1 MLRELSIQNFALIE
15 QLELSFYSGFSV
27 LTGETG
33 AGKSIIIDALGLLLG
48 RRASAEMIRTGAN
61 SCTIQG
67 VFAVHDDDVV
77 QLLKEWGIDFDEEV
91 VITREVSNHGRNRC
105 RLNGKLVSVSQLAE
119 FGSYLAE
126 IVGQH
131 DSRSLLN
138 PSRHL
143 MYLDAF
149 GGEAHQRELDKLGAK
164 HEAWSSIRREMNLL
178 SGDERERNR
187 RIDLLRFQLEEIEGA
202 GLKVGE
208 EEALQAERKRLAN
221 LDRLRKA
228 VGTAYGLLND
238 ADGHV
243 ESVIRK
249 LNLAQAELERA
260 SHYDEELVS
269 AAELLTS
276 AVAQVGE
283 VSLELWSYLD
293 RFELEPER
301 LNEVETRL
309 DLIETLKRKYGDS
322 VEEILLF
329 ASEAQQE
336 LEFLESSAER
346 SQELQHE
353 LEHAWNAWLE
363 QARLVSTLR
372 RELAATLER
381 QVEEQ
386 LADLNMN
393 NTRFVVSFEDNGAQE
408 KMVPSQEG
416 LERVQFMIA
425 PNVGE
430 ELKPLSRIAS
440 GGELSRV
447 MLAIKVILAQTE
459 AIPTIVFD
467 EIDTGI
473 GGQTAGKLA
482 EKLKALSASCQV
494 MCVTHLPVIASFGA
508 HHYAVTKATS
518 GERTTI
524 SVQELD
530 KPARIAEL
538 TRMLGGSE
546 SADSITTKHAE
557 ELLERAGGM

>member
-1 MLRELSIQNFALIE
+1 MLRELSIRNFALIE

-48 RRASAEMIRTGAN
+48 RRASTEMIRTGAE
-61 SCTIQG
+61 SCVIQG
-67 VFAVHDDDVV
+67 VFAVHDEEALG
-77 QLLKEWGIDFDEEV
+77 LLQEWGIDAEEEL
-91 VITREVSNHGRNRC
+91 VITREVSNNGRNRC
-105 RLNGKLVSVSQLAE
+105 RLNGKLVSVSQLSELGA
-119 FGSYLAE
+119 YLAE

-138 PSRHL
+138 PNRHL

-149 GGEAHQRELDKLGAK
+149 GGDAHQRELDELRAR
-164 HEAWSSIRREMNLL
+164 HEAWSSIRREMTLL

-187 RIDLLRFQLEEIEGA
+187 RIDLLRFQLEEIA
-202 GLKVGE
+202 DARLQTGE
-208 EEALQAERKRLAN
+208 EEALLAERKRLAN

-228 VGTAYGLLND
+228 VGTAYGLLSD
-238 ADGHV
+238 SDGHT
-243 ESVIRK
+243 ESVVRK

-260 SHYDEELVS
+260 RAFDDEL
-269 AAELLTS
+269 AAATELLAS

-293 RFELEPER
+293 RFELDPER

-322 VEEILLF
+322 VAEILKF
-329 ASEAQQE
+329 ADQAQQE

-346 SQELQHE
+346 SQELQKE
-353 LEHAWNAWLE
+353 LERAWSAWLE
-363 QARLVSTLR
+363 KARQVSLKR
-372 RELAATLER
+372 RELAAELEKKI
-381 QVEEQ
+381 EGQ
-386 LADLNMN
+386 LADLNMS

-408 KMVPSQEG
+408 RMVPNHDG
-416 LERVQFMIA
+416 LEQVQFMIA

-447 MLAIKVILAQTE
+447 MLAIKVILAQAE

-482 EKLKALSASCQV
+482 EKLKALSAACQV

-508 HHYAVTKATS
+508 HHYAVHKETS

-524 SVQELD
+524 SVRELAKD
-530 KPARIAEL
+530 GRIMEL
-538 TRMLGGSE
+538 TRMLGGSG
-546 SADSITTKHAE
+546 SSDSITAAHAK

>member
-1 MLRELSIQNFALIE
+1 MLRELSIRNFALIE

-48 RRASAEMIRTGAN
+48 RRASTEMIRTGAE
-61 SCTIQG
+61 SCVIQG
-67 VFAVHDDDVV
+67 VFAVHDEEALG
-77 QLLKEWGIDFDEEV
+77 LLQEWGIDAEEEL
-91 VITREVSNHGRNRC
+91 VITREVSNNGRNRC
-105 RLNGKLVSVSQLAE
+105 RLNGKLVSVSQLSELGA
-119 FGSYLAE
+119 YLAE

-138 PSRHL
+138 PNRHL

-149 GGEAHQRELDKLGAK
+149 GGDAHQRELDELRAR
-164 HEAWSSIRREMNLL
+164 HEAWSSIRREMTLL

-187 RIDLLRFQLEEIEGA
+187 RIDLLRFQLEEIA
-202 GLKVGE
+202 DARLQTGE
-208 EEALQAERKRLAN
+208 EEALLAERKRLAN

-228 VGTAYGLLND
+228 VGTAYGLLSD
-238 ADGHV
+238 SDGHT
-243 ESVIRK
+243 ESVVRK

-260 SHYDEELVS
+260 RAFDDEL
-269 AAELLTS
+269 AAATELLAS

-293 RFELEPER
+293 RFELDPER

-322 VEEILLF
+322 VAEILKF
-329 ASEAQQE
+329 ADQAQQE

-346 SQELQHE
+346 SQELQKE
-353 LEHAWNAWLE
+353 LERAWSAWLE
-363 QARLVSTLR
+363 KARQVSLKR
-372 RELAATLER
+372 RELAAELEKKI
-381 QVEEQ
+381 EGQ
-386 LADLNMN
+386 LADLNMS

-408 KMVPSQEG
+408 RMVPNHDG
-416 LERVQFMIA
+416 LEQVQFMIA

-447 MLAIKVILAQTE
+447 MLAIKVILAQAE

-482 EKLKALSASCQV
+482 EKLKALSAACQV

-508 HHYAVTKATS
+508 HHYAVHKETS

-524 SVQELD
+524 SVRELAKD
-530 KPARIAEL
+530 GRIMEL
-538 TRMLGGSE
+538 TRMLGGLGS
-546 SADSITTKHAE
+546 SDSITAAHAK

>member
-1 MLRELSIQNFALIE
+1 MLRELSIRNFALIE

-48 RRASAEMIRTGAN
+48 RRASTEMIRTGAE
-61 SCTIQG
+61 SCVIQG
-67 VFAVHDDDVV
+67 VFAVHDEEALG
-77 QLLKEWGIDFDEEV
+77 LLQEWGIDAEEEL
-91 VITREVSNHGRNRC
+91 VITREVSNNGRNRC
-105 RLNGKLVSVSQLAE
+105 RLNGKLVSVSQLSE
-119 FGSYLAE
+119 LGPYLAE

-138 PSRHL
+138 PNRHL

-149 GGEAHQRELDKLGAK
+149 GGDAHQRELEELRAR
-164 HEAWSSIRREMNLL
+164 HEAWSSIRREMTLL

-187 RIDLLRFQLEEIEGA
+187 RIDLLRFQLEEIA
-202 GLKVGE
+202 DARLQTGE
-208 EEALQAERKRLAN
+208 EEALLAERKRLAN

-228 VGTAYGLLND
+228 VGTAYGLLSD
-238 ADGHV
+238 SDGHT
-243 ESVIRK
+243 ESVVRK

-260 SHYDEELVS
+260 RAFDDEL
-269 AAELLTS
+269 AAATELLAS

-293 RFELEPER
+293 RFELDPER

-322 VEEILLF
+322 VAEILKF
-329 ASEAQQE
+329 ADQAQQE

-346 SQELQHE
+346 SQELQKE
-353 LEHAWNAWLE
+353 LERAWSAWLE
-363 QARLVSTLR
+363 KARQVSLKR
-372 RELAATLER
+372 RELAAELEKKI
-381 QVEEQ
+381 EGQ
-386 LADLNMN
+386 LADLNMS

-408 KMVPSQEG
+408 RMVPNHDG
-416 LERVQFMIA
+416 LEQVQFMIA

-447 MLAIKVILAQTE
+447 MLAIKVILAQAE

-482 EKLKALSASCQV
+482 EKLKALSAACQV

-508 HHYAVTKATS
+508 HHYAVHKETS

-524 SVQELD
+524 SVRELAKD
-530 KPARIAEL
+530 GRIMEL

-546 SADSITTKHAE
+546 SSDSITAAHAK

>member
-1 MLRELSIQNFALIE
+1 MLRELSIRNFALIE

-48 RRASAEMIRTGAN
+48 RRASTEMIRTGAE
-61 SCTIQG
+61 SCVIQG
-67 VFAVHDDDVV
+67 VFAVHDEEALG
-77 QLLKEWGIDFDEEV
+77 LLQEWGIDAEEEL
-91 VITREVSNHGRNRC
+91 VITREVSNNGRNRC
-105 RLNGKLVSVSQLAE
+105 RLNGKLVSVSQLSELGA
-119 FGSYLAE
+119 YLAE

-138 PSRHL
+138 PNRHL

-149 GGEAHQRELDKLGAK
+149 GGDAHQRELDELRAR
-164 HEAWSSIRREMNLL
+164 HEAWSSIRREMTLL

-187 RIDLLRFQLEEIEGA
+187 RIDLLRFQLEEIA
-202 GLKVGE
+202 DARLQTGE
-208 EEALQAERKRLAN
+208 EEALLAERKRLAN

-228 VGTAYGLLND
+228 VGTAYGLLSD
-238 ADGHV
+238 SDGHT
-243 ESVIRK
+243 ESVVRK

-260 SHYDEELVS
+260 RAFDDEL
-269 AAELLTS
+269 AAATELLAS

-293 RFELEPER
+293 RFELDPER

-322 VEEILLF
+322 VAEILKF
-329 ASEAQQE
+329 ADQAQQE

-346 SQELQHE
+346 SQELQKE
-353 LEHAWNAWLE
+353 LEHAWSAWLE
-363 QARLVSTLR
+363 KARQVSLKR
-372 RELAATLER
+372 RELAAELEKKI
-381 QVEEQ
+381 EGQ
-386 LADLNMN
+386 LADLNMS

-408 KMVPSQEG
+408 RMVPNHDG
-416 LERVQFMIA
+416 LEQVQFMIA

-447 MLAIKVILAQTE
+447 MLAIKVILAQAE

-482 EKLKALSASCQV
+482 EKLKALSAACQV

-508 HHYAVTKATS
+508 HHYAVHKETS

-524 SVQELD
+524 SVRELAKD
-530 KPARIAEL
+530 GRIMEL

-546 SADSITTKHAE
+546 SSDSITAAHAK

>member
-1 MLRELSIQNFALIE
+1 MLRELSIRNFALIE

-48 RRASAEMIRTGAN
+48 RRASTEMIRTGAE
-61 SCTIQG
+61 SCVIQG
-67 VFAVHDDDVV
+67 VFAVHDEEALG
-77 QLLKEWGIDFDEEV
+77 LLQEWGIDAEEEL
-91 VITREVSNHGRNRC
+91 VITREVSNNGRNRC
-105 RLNGKLVSVSQLAE
+105 RLNGKLVSVSQLSELGA
-119 FGSYLAE
+119 YLAE

-138 PSRHL
+138 PNRHL

-149 GGEAHQRELDKLGAK
+149 GGDAHQRELEELRAR
-164 HEAWSSIRREMNLL
+164 HEAWSSIRREMTLL

-187 RIDLLRFQLEEIEGA
+187 RIDLLRFQLEEIA
-202 GLKVGE
+202 DARLQTGE
-208 EEALQAERKRLAN
+208 EEALLAERKRLAN

-228 VGTAYGLLND
+228 VGTAYGLLSD
-238 ADGHV
+238 SDGHT
-243 ESVIRK
+243 ESVVRK

-260 SHYDEELVS
+260 RAFDDEL
-269 AAELLTS
+269 AAATELLAS

-293 RFELEPER
+293 RFELDPER

-322 VEEILLF
+322 VAEILKF
-329 ASEAQQE
+329 ADQAQQE

-346 SQELQHE
+346 SQELQKE
-353 LEHAWNAWLE
+353 LERAWSAWLE
-363 QARLVSTLR
+363 KARQVSLKR
-372 RELAATLER
+372 RELAAELEKKI
-381 QVEEQ
+381 EGQ
-386 LADLNMN
+386 LADLNMS

-408 KMVPSQEG
+408 RMVPNHDG
-416 LERVQFMIA
+416 LEQVQFMIA

-447 MLAIKVILAQTE
+447 MLAIKVILAQAE

-482 EKLKALSASCQV
+482 EKLKALSAACQV

-508 HHYAVTKATS
+508 HHYAVHKETS

-524 SVQELD
+524 SVRELAKD
-530 KPARIAEL
+530 GRIMEL

-546 SADSITTKHAE
+546 SSDSITAAHAK

>member
-1 MLRELSIQNFALIE
+1 MLRELSIRNFALIE

-48 RRASAEMIRTGAN
+48 RRASTEMIRTGAE
-61 SCTIQG
+61 SCVIQG
-67 VFAVHDDDVV
+67 VFAVHDEEALG
-77 QLLKEWGIDFDEEV
+77 LLQEWGIDAEEEL
-91 VITREVSNHGRNRC
+91 VITREVSNNGRNRC
-105 RLNGKLVSVSQLAE
+105 RLNGKLVSVSQLSELGA
-119 FGSYLAE
+119 YLAE

-138 PSRHL
+138 PNRHL

-149 GGEAHQRELDKLGAK
+149 GGDAHQRELEELRAR
-164 HEAWSSIRREMNLL
+164 HEAWSSIRREMTLL

-187 RIDLLRFQLEEIEGA
+187 RIDLLRFQLEEIA
-202 GLKVGE
+202 DARLQTGE
-208 EEALQAERKRLAN
+208 EEALLAERKRLAN

-228 VGTAYGLLND
+228 VGTAYGLLSD
-238 ADGHV
+238 SDGHT
-243 ESVIRK
+243 ESVVRK

-260 SHYDEELVS
+260 RAFDDEL
-269 AAELLTS
+269 AAATELLAS

-293 RFELEPER
+293 RFELDPER

-322 VEEILLF
+322 VAEILKF
-329 ASEAQQE
+329 ADQAQQE

-346 SQELQHE
+346 SQELQKE
-353 LEHAWNAWLE
+353 LERAWSAWLE
-363 QARLVSTLR
+363 KARQVSLKR
-372 RELAATLER
+372 RELAAELEKKI
-381 QVEEQ
+381 EGQ
-386 LADLNMN
+386 LADLNMS

-408 KMVPSQEG
+408 RMVPNHDG
-416 LERVQFMIA
+416 LEQVQFMIA

-447 MLAIKVILAQTE
+447 MLAIKVILAQAE

-482 EKLKALSASCQV
+482 EKLKALSAACQV

-508 HHYAVTKATS
+508 HHYAVHKETS

-524 SVQELD
+524 SVRELAKD
-530 KPARIAEL
+530 GRIMEL
-538 TRMLGGSE
+538 TRMLGGSG
-546 SADSITTKHAE
+546 SSDSITAAHAK